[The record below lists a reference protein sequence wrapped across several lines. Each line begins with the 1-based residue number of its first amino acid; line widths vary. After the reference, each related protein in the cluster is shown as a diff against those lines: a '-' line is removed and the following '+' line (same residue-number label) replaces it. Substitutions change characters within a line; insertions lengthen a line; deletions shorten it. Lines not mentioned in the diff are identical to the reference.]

1 VYASTI
7 GQYRGVSCLQ
17 TVTVHG
23 SPSAL
28 NGIHTENNLDK
39 SGIFVNG
46 QFPGPTIEANWGDW
60 IEVTVHNNISGSEG
74 TAIHW
79 HGMTQ
84 KGRLQVT
91 SFIP

>member
-1 VYASTI
+1 VCASTI

-23 SPSAL
+23 STSVL
-28 NGIHTENNLDK
+28 NGIYTKNDLDK

-74 TAIHW
+74 TVIHW

-84 KGRLQVT
+84 KGRL
-91 SFIP
+91 